1 MPSSRNS
8 CPVPSPVGIVGGIIV
23 AVLTR
28 RGPFAVRAPRFSFS
42 VAASALRAPAV
53 RLASLGYLG
62 HMWEL
67 YAMWTWIPLF
77 IAASFAAAGVLDP
90 ATAAASAFIVVA
102 AGGVGCVV
110 AGLIADRVGRTWTTS
125 VAMAL
130 SCGSAIVCGLTF
142 GAAPAVVLVVSV
154 VWGVTIV
161 ADSAQFST
169 AVTELAPS
177 GTAGSAISLQLAA
190 GFVLT
195 GVTILAVGALDP
207 TDASGWRIAFWLL
220 ALGPAVGIVAMLR
233 LRHRPEAVAMA
244 GGQR

>member
-1 MPSSRNS
+1 
-8 CPVPSPVGIVGGIIV
+8 
-23 AVLTR
+23 
-28 RGPFAVRAPRFSFS
+28 
-42 VAASALRAPAV
+42 
-53 RLASLGYLG
+53 
-62 HMWEL
+62 
-67 YAMWTWIPLF
+67 MWTWIPLF

-90 ATAAASAFIVVA
+90 ATAAASAFVVVA

-110 AGLIADRVGRTWTTS
+110 AGLIADRLGRTWTTS

-130 SCGSAIVCGLTF
+130 SGASAVVCGLLF
-142 GAAPAVVLVVSV
+142 GATPLIVLTVCV

-207 TDASGWRIAFWLL
+207 ADASGWRIAFWLL
-220 ALGPAVGIVAMLR
+220 ALGPAVGIMAMLR

-244 GGQR
+244 GGRR

>member
-1 MPSSRNS
+1 
-8 CPVPSPVGIVGGIIV
+8 
-23 AVLTR
+23 
-28 RGPFAVRAPRFSFS
+28 
-42 VAASALRAPAV
+42 
-53 RLASLGYLG
+53 
-62 HMWEL
+62 
-67 YAMWTWIPLF
+67 MWTWIPLF

-110 AGLIADRVGRTWTTS
+110 AGLIADRAGRTATTS

-130 SCGSAIVCGLTF
+130 SGASAIVCGLVF
-142 GAAPAVVLVVSV
+142 GASPAVVLVVCV

-169 AVTELAPS
+169 AVTELAPP

-207 TDASGWRIAFWLL
+207 ADGSGWKIAFWLL
-220 ALGPAVGIVAMLR
+220 ALGPAVGIIAMLR
-233 LRHRPEAVAMA
+233 LRRRPEAVAMA
-244 GGQR
+244 GGNR